1 MLSLVLLF
9 FSFVLCAAFA
19 EYDWKSELDKMQI
32 DIKAL
37 QNEENE
43 YHDRSKFAEMYF
55 KNVTDLSK
63 MKTNLDFEL
72 KPNYRRRQAS
82 TG

>member
-1 MLSLVLLF
+1 MLSLALLF
-9 FSFVLCAAFA
+9 SSFIVCAAFA
-19 EYDWKSELDKMQI
+19 EYNWKSELEKMQI
-32 DIKAL
+32 DIIVL
-37 QNEENE
+37 QSEEKD
-43 YHDRSKFAEMYF
+43 YHDRLEFAEMYF

>member
-43 YHDRSKFAEMYF
+43 YHDRLEFAEMYF